1 MFGFSLNKDTPELLA
16 AIDYAAGRVE
26 PLLRQTGGYPGDFRK
41 PVINALQYAQDLAA
55 KLPGPVCIDS
65 EAYALDA
72 YVHAIFPSSES
83 FPEAI
88 NMSRAMQDY
97 FHKVTDGEAV
107 FALLGMRRIEKSSMG
122 MALSGHFIQQDVA
135 QHVVYFGSHTI
146 ENPAPSEALARKN
159 IAWSFFDSLLSKVAK
174 RVSQRKQKLQSQRQ
188 ERALL
193 VARLRTA
200 DRDSRPA
207 LEAELAALMDAMADT
222 TRSLDLRNY
231 SDDFEA
237 VLCNPE
243 HALRL
248 TPSVLKLD
256 AMGVKLPL
264 DAKIP
269 GKTLVFD
276 ELTGFDRRDWTVTMV
291 RFHAV
296 RGEKFTERLD
306 AGYRML
312 SC

>member
-1 MFGFSLNKDTPELLA
+1 MFGFSLEKDTPELLA
-16 AIDYAAGRVE
+16 AIDYAVEKVE
-26 PLLRQTGGYPGDFRK
+26 PLLRQAGGYPGDFRK

-55 KLPGPVCIDS
+55 KLSGPVCINP

-72 YVHAIFPSSES
+72 YVHAIFPSLES

-97 FHKVTDGEAV
+97 SGQELDGDEV
-107 FALLGMRRIEKSSMG
+107 FALLGMRRIEKNSMG
-122 MALSGHFIQQDVA
+122 MALSGQFIQQDVA
-135 QHVVYFGSHTI
+135 QQVVYFGSHTI

-159 IAWSFFDSLLSKVAK
+159 IAWSFFDSLLGKVAK
-174 RVSQRKQKLQSQRQ
+174 RVAQRKQKLQSQRQ
-188 ERALL
+188 DRELL

-200 DRDSRPA
+200 NQDSRSP
-207 LEAELAALMDAMADT
+207 LEAKLAVLMDEMADT
-222 TRSLDLRNY
+222 TRSLDMRNY

-243 HALRL
+243 HSLRL
-248 TPSVLKLD
+248 TSSVVKLD
-256 AMGVKLPL
+256 PMGVKLPL

-276 ELTGFDRRDWTVTMV
+276 ELTGFDRRDWTVTLV

-296 RGEKFTERLD
+296 QSEKFTARLD
-306 AGYRML
+306 ASYRML

>member
-16 AIDYAAGRVE
+16 AIDYAVGRVE

-41 PVINALQYAQDLAA
+41 PVIKALQYAQELAA
-55 KLPGPVCIDS
+55 KLPGPVCINP

-72 YVHAIFPSSES
+72 YVHAIFPSLES

-97 FHKVTDGEAV
+97 LRQETAGEEL
-107 FALLGMRRIEKSSMG
+107 FALLGMRRIEKNSLG
-122 MALSGHFIQQDVA
+122 MALSGQFIQQDVA
-135 QHVVYFGSHTI
+135 QQVVYFGSHTI

-159 IAWSFFDSLLSKVAK
+159 IAWSFFDSLLAKVAK

-188 ERALL
+188 ERELL

-207 LEAELAALMDAMADT
+207 LEEKLAALMDEMADT

-243 HALRL
+243 HSLRL
-248 TPSVLKLD
+248 TPSTLKLD
-256 AMGVKLPL
+256 AMGVKQPL
-264 DAKIP
+264 DSAIS
-269 GKTLVFD
+269 GNTLVFE
-276 ELTGFDRRDWTVTMV
+276 ELIGFDRRDWTVTLV
-291 RFHAV
+291 RFQAV
-296 RGEKFTERLD
+296 HSDKFTERLD
-306 AGYRML
+306 ASYRML
-312 SC
+312 SF